1 MKKSYI
7 KIAIAGI
14 ALTLSLSVLASIY
27 DTSAGQSGTTAFP
40 VEKIE
45 GLEVRLQSP
54 GVSGAEEIKL
64 GTTGNHYEISDN
76 VMTVALANLKQGTHR
91 LTILSRFGTQVQ
103 VLYVADLVVAG
114 NASADTTPKEDELII
129 CETVGDGSGVQITVD
144 QEVTENSENP
154 VAGGAVYAALAGK
167 QDAGNY
173 ADGSVYQT
181 AENDVATVA
190 CNSMQVKRG
199 NATLFE
205 IDSDGNLVLY
215 NAGVAVTLTPAKLA
229 QLIA

>member
-27 DTSAGQSGTTAFP
+27 DTSAGQSGTTDFP

-64 GTTGNHYEISDN
+64 GTTGNRYEILDN

-103 VLYVADLVVAG
+103 VLYIADLVVAG
-114 NASADTTPKEDELII
+114 DASAEATTKEDELII
-129 CETVGDGSGVQITVD
+129 CETVGDGTGTPFD
-144 QEVTENSENP
+144 PTELEQ
-154 VAGGAVYAALAGK
+154 AIAGK
-167 QDAGNY
+167 
-173 ADGSVYQT
+173 ADGSIYQV

-205 IDSDGNLVLY
+205 IDSEGNLVLY
-215 NAGVAVTLTPAKLA
+215 NEGVAVTLTPAKLA